1 MSASPP
7 DIFASA
13 APREVSEV
21 AAPVAVAANGGSGR
35 SGADKERSRSK
46 ERGRDKEKEKD
57 KDKDKDKKRRDRD
70 SKDRDSRRRDDREK
84 DRDRDRDRERDRDR
98 DRERDRDRDSRTNRS
113 HSRQHEDNDRRRKKS
128 RSRDRERD
136 RKRDRDRDSRSRRSN
151 SRGGGGGGRGED
163 FDRSR
168 RRRSRSRSYD
178 RRRNDRSQR
187 DERNQ
192 TGQGS
197 SRERTHVNP
206 FDTSNRNSL
215 NQDQDQPRIPS
226 LFDRQLE
233 PIREEPRESRF
244 DLTQTIQ
251 ELMGNSGAGKGFAS
265 FFNNQNSNDSNSNGA
280 ADNSLDS
287 AAERKRKRKSRW
299 GGSENDKTFIPGMP
313 TILPST
319 LDPAQQEAYLVQ
331 FQIEEIS
338 RKLRTGDLGITQNPE
353 ERSPSP
359 EPIYSS
365 DGKRLNTREFRY
377 RKRLEEQRHLLIVKM
392 QAVNPEFKPPADYKP
407 PVTRVSDKV
416 LIPQEQ
422 HPDINFVGLLIGPR
436 GNTLKA
442 MEKDTGA
449 KIIIRGKGSVKEGKV
464 GRKDGQPLPGEDEP
478 LHAFIT
484 APNPEAVRKA
494 VDKIKDVIRQGIE
507 VPEGHNDLR
516 RMQLRELA
524 QLNGTLRENDVQRC
538 TCGSTD
544 HKSWQCPDKPI
555 ITNTIVCTS
564 CGGTGHLTKDC
575 RNKRPGT
582 GAPGMT
588 CEDSQAK
595 IDEEYMSLM
604 AELGEGPPPA
614 AAAAKADQTPAN
626 SGPQLHRASYSIF
639 DKKPSQMQA
648 IQSPPSSSSR
658 DHQRD
663 LGGWGAAAHE
673 HGLGMGMEHGM
684 GMDHVGVGMGG
695 AMGLEHAMSAYVGA
709 PPPVAQAPPPMPPPL
724 MPWMSAPQPPPPAT
738 EPMNPPIPGT
748 LPPPPLI
755 PPPPGTVSGP
765 MPPWGG
771 GGGYSGWGG
780 GYAPPPPPP
789 CAPPP
794 PALSL
799 SQPPPPPPPS
809 N

>member
-1 MSASPP
+1 MSTPPP
-7 DIFASA
+7 DLLLAVAGRESSSA
-13 APREVSEV
+13 
-21 AAPVAVAANGGSGR
+21 AANGGSSSRG
-35 SGADKERSRSK
+35 GDKERSRSK
-46 ERGRDKEKEKD
+46 DRSRDKEKD
-57 KDKDKDKKRRDRD
+57 KERDKKRRDRD
-70 SKDRDSRRRDDREK
+70 SKDRDSRRRESRDRDRDVRDR
-84 DRDRDRDRERDRDR
+84 DRDRDRDRERDRE
-98 DRERDRDRDSRTNRS
+98 RERDRDSRTNRS
-113 HSRQHEDNDRRRKKS
+113 HSRNHDDTERRRKRS
-128 RSRDRERD
+128 RSRERE
-136 RKRDRDRDSRSRRSN
+136 RKRDRDRDSRSRRSS
-151 SRGGGGGGRGED
+151 SRGGRED
-163 FDRSR
+163 FNRNH
-168 RRRSRSRSYD
+168 RRRSRSRSYE
-178 RRRNDRSQR
+178 RRRNERAGRDQQR
-187 DERNQ
+187 NSRER
-192 TGQGS
+192 S

-206 FDTSNRNSL
+206 FDTSNNRSSMNRE
-215 NQDQDQPRIPS
+215 PEVRIPS
-226 LFDRQLE
+226 LFDRPQHSLDT
-233 PIREEPRESRF
+233 IREEPRESRF
-244 DLTQTIQ
+244 DLSQTLQ
-251 ELMGNSGAGKGFAS
+251 ELMGNASGNKGFAS
-265 FFNNQNSNDSNSNGA
+265 FFNNQNSNDSMSNGA
-280 ADNSLDS
+280 VDNPFDS

-299 GGSENDKTFIPGMP
+299 GGTENDKTFIPGMP

-377 RKRLEEQRHLLIVKM
+377 RKRLEEQRHQLIVKM

-524 QLNGTLRENDVQRC
+524 QLNGTLRENDILRC

-575 RNKRPGT
+575 RNKRPGS
-582 GAPGMT
+582 GAPGMA

-614 AAAAKADQTPAN
+614 ASKPEPPAA
-626 SGPQLHRASYSIF
+626 PQLHRASYSIF

-673 HGLGMGMEHGM
+673 HAMGMEHGM
-684 GMDHVGVGMGG
+684 GGMDHNMGMEHGMGG
-695 AMGLEHAMSAYVGA
+695 MEQHNLGMDLGIGMGMDHGMSSYVPA
-709 PPPVAQAPPPMPPPL
+709 PPGAQATPPMPPPL

-748 LPPPPLI
+748 LPPLI
-755 PPPPGTVSGP
+755 PPPPGTSAPP
-765 MPPWGG
+765 MPPWGS
-771 GGGYSGWGG
+771 GYSGWGG

-789 CAPPP
+789 CGPPP

-799 SQPPPPPPPS
+799 SQPPPPPPPAI
-809 N
+809 